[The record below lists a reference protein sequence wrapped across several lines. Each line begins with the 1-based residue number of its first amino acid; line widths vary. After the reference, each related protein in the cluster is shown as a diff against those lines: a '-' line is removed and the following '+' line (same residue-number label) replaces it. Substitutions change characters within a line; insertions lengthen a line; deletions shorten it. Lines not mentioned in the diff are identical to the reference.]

1 MTTNVSRPAARR
13 SGSATAAAGAS
24 RAGVRWPIVLAVLG
38 LLAAALIV
46 GSNARKSGF
55 RAPPKTDLSPQQVFH
70 ALLETPFAP
79 AALPGQFG
87 VVGIGASD
95 NAGERALAYH
105 ALGEV
110 NVQLSGPDATNQIA
124 YTVYPSEQEAKDSYA
139 QITLGYAQGDQ
150 RNSSIGG
157 AFTPTDEEYPA
168 KCLTGPLTVQS
179 GQFGGSY
186 CFVRVGNVE
195 VTALSLLPG
204 DTPRGN
210 DANAKRLAKAAVTHL
225 IAVETKR

>member
-1 MTTNVSRPAARR
+1 MATKVSRPAARR
-13 SGSATAAAGAS
+13 SGPGRAAAGARS
-24 RAGVRWPIVLAVLG
+24 TGLRWPILLAVLAVL
-38 LLAAALIV
+38 AVALVV
-46 GSNARKSGF
+46 GSYARKSGF

-70 ALLETPFAP
+70 ALLETPFGQG
-79 AALPGQFG
+79 ALPGQFG

-95 NAGERALAYH
+95 SPGERALAFH

-124 YTVYPSEQEAKDSYA
+124 YTVYPSEQEAKASYS
-139 QITLGYAQGDQ
+139 QITLGFAQGDQ
-150 RNSSIGG
+150 RSSAVGG
-157 AFTPTDEEYPA
+157 SFTPTDEEYPA
-168 KCLTGPLTVQS
+168 RCLTGPLTVQS

-204 DTPRGN
+204 AAPRGN

-225 IAVETKR
+225 VAVETKR